1 MAWTWSAP
9 QRGNFANASALS
21 AEAWTSSTALASQ
34 SLSYLGK
41 GDLTRGVCVGVA
53 SILTIAGLAAPFL
66 QPETLTAFLFVIAAI
81 SALFVVVR
89 SADQSEV
96 IPDERFDFRSDATE
110 RNTATSFDATP
121 RTFAELLPR
130 SSTTS
135 LPTPSIDRA
144 AWARLTA
151 HMSHELRTPLN
162 AVLGFS
168 ELMSN
173 EVFGP
178 IGASCYSD
186 YARNIHASG
195 RMLLKSAEDALAI
208 TALLTAPEN
217 RGAPV
222 ATCLANAVQEA
233 LAFHEHDF
241 AARRISI
248 TTELSSDAQALA
260 DPQTVRQMLINL
272 LADCAHHSHSDMSIK
287 IAIRAHSE
295 RIDVMISG
303 ELPLAKDLPQ
313 NREASNESFALLLA
327 RTLAELS
334 GAHLPPPVRAN
345 GSVTQVAHFT
355 PATQRDF
362 FSLQ

>member
-9 QRGNFANASALS
+9 QRGNFANAMALPAS
-21 AEAWTSSTALASQ
+21 AWTFSAACASQ
-34 SLSYLGK
+34 CLSFLGQ
-41 GDLTRGVCVGVA
+41 GDLTRGVCVGAA
-53 SILTIAGLAAPFL
+53 SVLTIAGVAAPFL

-81 SALFVVVR
+81 SALLVVIR
-89 SADQSEV
+89 SADLSEA
-96 IPDERFDFRSDATE
+96 PSDARFEFRSDA
-110 RNTATSFDATP
+110 RALNTVKPFETTP

-130 SSTTS
+130 ASTPPHPN
-135 LPTPSIDRA
+135 LSIDRA

-178 IGASCYSD
+178 IGASCYGD
-186 YARNIHASG
+186 YARDIHASG

-208 TALLTAPEN
+208 TALLTAPER

-222 ATCLANAVQEA
+222 TACLATAVHEA
-233 LAFHEHDF
+233 SVFHGHDF
-241 AARRISI
+241 AARRITI
-248 TTELSSDAQALA
+248 TTDVAPDAIVLA

-272 LADCAHHSHSDMSIK
+272 LADCADRCRTDMAIK
-287 IAIRAHSE
+287 IVTIAHSE
-295 RIDVMISG
+295 SVDVVISG
-303 ELPLAKDLPQ
+303 VSSDTQ
-313 NREASNESFALLLA
+313 NSARIGESSGETFALLLA

-334 GAHLPPPVRAN
+334 GAQLLPPIHGDGSIVQAVQFVPAN
-345 GSVTQVAHFT
+345 
-355 PATQRDF
+355 QRDF
-362 FSLQ
+362 FSLH

>member
-9 QRGNFANASALS
+9 QRGNFANVTALS
-21 AEAWTSSTALASQ
+21 AGAWSLSATLASQ
-34 SLSYLGK
+34 SISHLSK
-41 GDLTRGVCVGVA
+41 GDLTRGVCVGAA
-53 SILTIAGLAAPFL
+53 SILTIAGVAAPFL

-81 SALFVVVR
+81 CALLVVIR
-89 SADQSEV
+89 SADQSED
-96 IPDERFDFRSDATE
+96 IPDERFEFSSDAPAL
-110 RNTATSFDATP
+110 RTAKSFDIAP
-121 RTFAELLPR
+121 RTFAELLPCA
-130 SSTTS
+130 STTS
-135 LPTPSIDRA
+135 LPNPSIDRA

-168 ELMSN
+168 ELISN

-178 IGASCYSD
+178 IGASCYGD
-186 YARNIHASG
+186 YARDIHASG

-208 TALLTAPEN
+208 TALLTTPEN

-222 ATCLANAVQEA
+222 TTCLATAIQEA

-241 AARRISI
+241 AARRIFI
-248 TTELSSDAQALA
+248 VTDLSPDASVLA

-272 LADCAHHSHSDMSIK
+272 LADCADRCRMDMIITISI
-287 IAIRAHSE
+287 IAYAE

-303 ELPLAKDLPQ
+303 ALPVANDRLR
-313 NREASNESFALLLA
+313 NGEALNESFALLLA

-334 GAHLPPPVRAN
+334 GAHLLSPVRTH
-345 GSVTQVAHFT
+345 GSVTQVTQFT
-355 PATQRDF
+355 PANQRDF
-362 FSLQ
+362 FSHH

>member
-9 QRGNFANASALS
+9 QRGNFAYATALS
-21 AEAWTSSTALASQ
+21 VGAWTSSTVLASQ

-41 GDLTRGVCVGVA
+41 GDLTRGVCIGAA
-53 SILTIAGLAAPFL
+53 SVLTIAGAAAPFL

-81 SALFVVVR
+81 SALLVVVR
-89 SADQSEV
+89 SADQSDV
-96 IPDERFDFRSDATE
+96 IPDERFEYRSDVGGL
-110 RNTATSFDATP
+110 NTAKSFDPTP

-130 SSTTS
+130 ACTPS
-135 LPTPSIDRA
+135 PPNPSIDRA

-178 IGASCYSD
+178 IGASCYGD

-208 TALLTAPEN
+208 TALLTAPDN

-222 ATCLANAVQEA
+222 TTCLASAVQEA

-248 TTELSSDAQALA
+248 TTDLSPDAQALA

-272 LADCAHHSHSDMSIK
+272 LADCARPSHNDMTIK
-287 IAIRAHSE
+287 IAVRAHSE

-303 ELPLAKDLPQ
+303 ELPVAIDSPQ
-313 NREASNESFALLLA
+313 SREASNESFALLLA

-334 GAHLPPPVRAN
+334 GAQILPSVRAN
-345 GSVTQVAHFT
+345 GSVTQVAQFT

-362 FSLQ
+362 FSLH

>member
-9 QRGNFANASALS
+9 QRGNFANATALS
-21 AEAWTSSTALASQ
+21 ALAWTSSTALASQ

-41 GDLTRGVCVGVA
+41 GDLTRGVCVGAA
-53 SILTIAGLAAPFL
+53 SVLTLAGVAAPFL

-81 SALFVVVR
+81 SALLVVVR

-96 IPDERFDFRSDATE
+96 IPEERFEFKRDA
-110 RNTATSFDATP
+110 RVLNTATSFDTTP

-130 SSTTS
+130 ASTTS
-135 LPTPSIDRA
+135 LPNPSIDRA

-178 IGASCYSD
+178 IGASCYGD
-186 YARNIHASG
+186 YARDIHASG

-222 ATCLANAVQEA
+222 TTCLAIAVQEA
-233 LAFHEHDF
+233 LAFHERDF
-241 AARRISI
+241 ATRRICV
-248 TTELSSDAQALA
+248 TTDLSPDALALA

-272 LADCAHHSHSDMSIK
+272 LADCAHHSYSDMTIK
-287 IAIRAHSE
+287 ISISAHAE

-303 ELPLAKDLPQ
+303 EMPLAKDLPR

-334 GAHLPPPVRAN
+334 GAHLPPPVRAT
-345 GSVTQVAHFT
+345 GSVTQVAQFT

-362 FSLQ
+362 FSLH